1 MNHSRNERLL
11 NAKIHQYLIPG
22 IMMALSLQLGNIL
35 DTVMV
40 GNLLG
45 TDAMTAV
52 SLSIP
57 VETILQIP
65 GYCLGTGGAIAVGIM
80 LGRREREK
88 ASGLFTLTFFI
99 TLLFGILFSALA
111 FIAAAPLGELLAGKA
126 GVAAYTA
133 DYILV
138 SMLGAP
144 FIGIGLLMSSYL
156 GAENHPELSSAYL
169 ILSNVINLVLD
180 FVFLKY
186 TSLGTKGAAL
196 STILGFAIGMVVFVK
211 YIRSPKRMIGFVK
224 SPPISLLKEALVTGA
239 PVFVFMAM
247 SFVKSLGLNMIIMNL
262 TGQDGMAIYTVC
274 DNILM
279 IVEMLSGGIIGIIPN
294 MAGIL
299 YGEKDYFGI
308 RALCKKTL
316 QYSFVVVG
324 IAFAFIMVFT
334 LQVTIVFGIRDSLLQ
349 REMVTALRLFIF
361 SLPFYLWNKFL
372 TSYYESIEESKQ
384 ASLITFL
391 QNCLYVLPVA
401 FAGILLEQMLGGTG
415 VNGLAVSFVCAEIF
429 TAVTAY
435 FYRKIK
441 YHGADFY
448 ILPKENQGVNLDLSV
463 AAALE
468 EAVQVPRE
476 IAAFCAA
483 NGVSSERANLAA
495 VAAEEMV
502 VNIIKYG
509 GKSVHWIDINLSIE
523 NKGDESESVNEN
535 EGDKMRLRIRD
546 NGIPFNPTEYI
557 FDSDAF
563 DIHGIELVK
572 RISSEVDYIRAMDMN
587 NTIIVFACK
596 EEST

>member
-1 MNHSRNERLL
+1 MHQRNERLL
-11 NAKIHQYLIPG
+11 NTKIHQYLIPG
-22 IMMALSLQLGNIL
+22 IMMSLSLQLGNIL

-52 SLSIP
+52 ALSIP

-88 ASGLFTLTFFI
+88 ASGLFTLTFFV
-99 TLLFGILFSALA
+99 TLFLGLVFSALA
-111 FIAAAPLGELLAGKA
+111 FIAAPPLGEILAAKA

-196 STILGFAIGMVVFVK
+196 STILGFALGMVVFVK
-211 YIRSPKRMIGFVK
+211 YIHSPKRMIGFVK
-224 SPPISLLKEALVTGA
+224 SPPVSLLKEALVTGA

-247 SFVKSLGLNMIIMNL
+247 SFVKSLGLNMIIIHL

-299 YGEKDYFGI
+299 YGEKDYYGI

-324 IAFAFIMVFT
+324 IAFVCIMVLT
-334 LQVTIVFGIRDSLLQ
+334 RQVTILFGIKDSPLQ
-349 REMVTALRLFIF
+349 RDMVTALRLFIF

-372 TSYYESIEESKQ
+372 TSYYESIEESAQ

-401 FAGILLEQMLGGTG
+401 LAGILLEQILGGAG

-435 FYRKIK
+435 FYRKVK

-483 NGVSSERANLAA
+483 NNVAPESANLAA

-509 GKSVHWIDINLSIE
+509 GKSVRWIDVNLSVE
-523 NKGDESESVNEN
+523 DET
-535 EGDKMRLRIRD
+535 MRLRIRD

-596 EEST
+596 EV

>member
-1 MNHSRNERLL
+1 MHQRNERLL
-11 NAKIHQYLIPG
+11 NTKIHQYLIPG
-22 IMMALSLQLGNIL
+22 IMMSLSLQLGNIL

-52 SLSIP
+52 ALSIP

-88 ASGLFTLTFFI
+88 ASGLFTLTFFV
-99 TLLFGILFSALA
+99 TLFLGLVFSALA
-111 FIAAAPLGELLAGKA
+111 FIAAPPLGELLAAKA

-196 STILGFAIGMVVFVK
+196 STILGFALGMVVFVK
-211 YIRSPKRMIGFVK
+211 YIHSPKRMIGFVK
-224 SPPISLLKEALVTGA
+224 SPPVSLLKEALVTGA

-247 SFVKSLGLNMIIMNL
+247 SFVKSLGLNMIIIHL

-299 YGEKDYFGI
+299 YGEKDYYGI

-324 IAFAFIMVFT
+324 IAFVCIMVLT
-334 LQVTIVFGIRDSLLQ
+334 RQVTILFGIKDSPLQ

-372 TSYYESIEESKQ
+372 TSYYESIEESAQ

-401 FAGILLEQMLGGTG
+401 LAGILLEQILGGAG

-435 FYRKIK
+435 FYRKVK

-483 NGVSSERANLAA
+483 NNVAPESANLAA

-509 GKSVHWIDINLSIE
+509 GKSVRWIDVNLSVE
-523 NKGDESESVNEN
+523 DET
-535 EGDKMRLRIRD
+535 MRLRIRD

-596 EEST
+596 EV

>member
-1 MNHSRNERLL
+1 MHQRNERLL
-11 NAKIHQYLIPG
+11 NTKIHQYLIPG
-22 IMMALSLQLGNIL
+22 IMMSLSLQLGNIL

-52 SLSIP
+52 ALSVP

-88 ASGLFTLTFFI
+88 ASGLFTLTFFV
-99 TLLFGILFSALA
+99 TLFCGIVFSALA
-111 FIAAAPLGELLAGKA
+111 FLAAAPLGELLAAKA

-196 STILGFAIGMVVFVK
+196 STILGFAIGMVVFAK

-224 SPPISLLKEALVTGA
+224 SPPISLLREALVTGA

-247 SFVKSLGLNMIIMNL
+247 SFVKSLGLNMIIIHL

-299 YGEKDYFGI
+299 YGEKDYYGI

-324 IAFAFIMVFT
+324 IAFLFIMVFT
-334 LQVTIVFGIRDSLLQ
+334 LQVTILFGIKDSPLQ

-372 TSYYESIEESKQ
+372 TSYYESIEESAQ

-401 FAGILLEQMLGGTG
+401 LAGILIEQMLGGAG

-435 FYRKIK
+435 FYRKVK

-463 AAALE
+463 GAAIE

-476 IAAFCAA
+476 ISAFCAA
-483 NGVSSERANLAA
+483 NGVSSERGNLAA

-509 GKSVHWIDINLSIE
+509 GKSVRWIDVNLSVE
-523 NKGDESESVNEN
+523 DE
-535 EGDKMRLRIRD
+535 KMRLRIRD

-587 NTIIVFACK
+587 NTIIEFACK
-596 EEST
+596 EE

>member
-1 MNHSRNERLL
+1 MYQRNERLL
-11 NAKIHQYLIPG
+11 NAKIRQYLIPG
-22 IMMALSLQLGNIL
+22 IMMTLSLQLGNIL

-52 SLSIP
+52 ALSLP

-65 GYCLGTGGAIAVGIM
+65 GYCLGTGGGIAIGIL

-88 ASGLFTLTFFI
+88 ASGMFTLTFFV
-99 TLLFGILFSALA
+99 TLIAGFLFSALA
-111 FIAAAPLGELLAGKA
+111 FFVSDPLAQLLAFKA
-126 GVAAYTA
+126 GVADYTR

-144 FIGIGLLMSSYL
+144 FIGIGLLMSSYM

-169 ILSNVINLVLD
+169 IISNVINLIFD
-180 FVFLKY
+180 FIFLKY

-196 STILGFAIGMVVFVK
+196 STVLGFIIGMAVFIK

-224 SPPISLLKEALVTGA
+224 SPSFSLLKEALVTGA
-239 PVFVFMAM
+239 PVFVFMAVN
-247 SFVKSLGLNMIIMNL
+247 FVKSLGLNTIIIHL
-262 TGQDGMAIYTVC
+262 TGQAGMAIYTVC

-299 YGEKDYFGI
+299 YGEKDYYGI

-316 QYSFVVVG
+316 QYSFTVVG
-324 IAFAFIMVFT
+324 FAFLFIMIFTMQVTLLFGIQDLT
-334 LQVTIVFGIRDSLLQ
+334 LQN
-349 REMVTALRLFIF
+349 EMMTALRIFIF

-372 TSYYESIEESKQ
+372 INYYTSIEESTQ

-391 QNCLYVLPVA
+391 QNCLYILPA
-401 FAGILLEQMLGGTG
+401 ALAGILLEKALGGTG
-415 VNGLAVSFVCAEIF
+415 VNGLALAFVCAEIL
-429 TAVTAY
+429 TAATAY

-441 YHGADFY
+441 YHGTDFY
-448 ILPKENQGVNLDLSV
+448 ILPKENEGTNFDISV
-463 AAALE
+463 AASME
-468 EAVQVPRE
+468 DVVKVPKE
-476 IAAFCAA
+476 LIEFCTK
-483 NGVSSERANLAA
+483 NNVSSVKANLAA
-495 VAAEEMV
+495 VAAEEMM

-509 GKSVHWIDINLSIE
+509 GKSVHWMDVNLSIE
-523 NKGDESESVNEN
+523 EQEI
-535 EGDKMRLRIRD
+535 RLRIRD
-546 NGIPFNPTEYI
+546 NGIPFNPAEYLI
-557 FDSDAF
+557 DRAEF

-572 RISSEVDYIRAMDMN
+572 TISSKVDYIRAMDMN
-587 NTIIVFACK
+587 NTIIVFAR
-596 EEST
+596 

>member
-1 MNHSRNERLL
+1 MHQRNERLL
-11 NAKIHQYLIPG
+11 NTKIHQYLIPG
-22 IMMALSLQLGNIL
+22 IMMSLSLQLGNIL

-52 SLSIP
+52 ALSIP

-88 ASGLFTLTFFI
+88 ASGLFTLTFFV
-99 TLLFGILFSALA
+99 TLFFGLVFSALA
-111 FIAAAPLGELLAGKA
+111 FVAAAPLGELLAAKA

-196 STILGFAIGMVVFVK
+196 STILGFALGMVVFVR
-211 YIRSPKRMIGFVK
+211 YIYSPKRMIGFVK
-224 SPPISLLKEALVTGA
+224 SPPVSLLKEALVTGA

-247 SFVKSLGLNMIIMNL
+247 SFVKSLGLNMIIIHL

-299 YGEKDYFGI
+299 YGEKDYYGI

-324 IAFAFIMVFT
+324 IAFLCIMVLT
-334 LQVTIVFGIRDSLLQ
+334 RQVTILFGIKDSPLQ

-372 TSYYESIEESKQ
+372 TSYYESIEESAQ

-401 FAGILLEQMLGGTG
+401 LAGILIEQMLGGAG

-429 TAVTAY
+429 TAVTAC
-435 FYRKIK
+435 FYRKVK

-483 NGVSSERANLAA
+483 NDVAPESANLAA

-509 GKSVHWIDINLSIE
+509 GKSVRWIDVNLSVE
-523 NKGDESESVNEN
+523 DAT
-535 EGDKMRLRIRD
+535 MRLRIRD

-596 EEST
+596 EV

>member
-1 MNHSRNERLL
+1 MHQRNERLL
-11 NAKIHQYLIPG
+11 NTKIHQYLIPG

-111 FIAAAPLGELLAGKA
+111 FFAAPPLGELLAAKA

-180 FVFLKY
+180 FIFLKY

-247 SFVKSLGLNMIIMNL
+247 SFVKSLGLNMIIIHL

-299 YGEKDYFGI
+299 YGEKDYYGI

-324 IAFAFIMVFT
+324 IAFLCIMVLT
-334 LQVTIVFGIRDSLLQ
+334 RQVTILFGIKDLPLQ

-372 TSYYESIEESKQ
+372 TSYYESIEESAQ

-401 FAGILLEQMLGGTG
+401 LAGILIEQMLGGAG

-441 YHGADFY
+441 YHGSDFY
-448 ILPKENQGVNLDLSV
+448 ILPRENQGVNLDLSV

-483 NGVSSERANLAA
+483 NGVSPERANLAA

-509 GKSVHWIDINLSIE
+509 GRSVHWIDVNLSIE
-523 NKGDESESVNEN
+523 SKGENKDGDEEE
-535 EGDKMRLRIRD
+535 KMRLRIRD

-596 EEST
+596 EV

>member
-1 MNHSRNERLL
+1 MHQRNERLL
-11 NAKIHQYLIPG
+11 NTKIHQYLIPG
-22 IMMALSLQLGNIL
+22 IMMSLSLQLGNIL

-52 SLSIP
+52 ALSIP

-88 ASGLFTLTFFI
+88 ASGLFTLTFFV
-99 TLLFGILFSALA
+99 TLFFGLVFSALA
-111 FIAAAPLGELLAGKA
+111 FFAAAPLGELLAAKA

-196 STILGFAIGMVVFVK
+196 STILGFAIGMVVFAK

-224 SPPISLLKEALVTGA
+224 SPPISLLREALVTGA

-247 SFVKSLGLNMIIMNL
+247 SFVKSLGLNMIIIHL

-299 YGEKDYFGI
+299 YGEKDYYGI

-324 IAFAFIMVFT
+324 IAFLFIMVFT
-334 LQVTIVFGIRDSLLQ
+334 LQVTILFGIKDSPLQ

-372 TSYYESIEESKQ
+372 TSYYESIEESAQ

-401 FAGILLEQMLGGTG
+401 LAGILIEQMLGGAG

-435 FYRKIK
+435 FYRKVK

-463 AAALE
+463 GAAIE

-476 IAAFCAA
+476 ISAFCAA
-483 NGVSSERANLAA
+483 NGVSSERGNLAA

-509 GKSVHWIDINLSIE
+509 GKSVRWIDVNLSVE
-523 NKGDESESVNEN
+523 DE
-535 EGDKMRLRIRD
+535 KMRLRIRD

-557 FDSDAF
+557 FDSDAY

-587 NTIIVFACK
+587 NTIIEFACK
-596 EEST
+596 EE

>member
-1 MNHSRNERLL
+1 MHQRNERLL
-11 NAKIHQYLIPG
+11 NTKIHQYLIPG
-22 IMMALSLQLGNIL
+22 IMMSLSLQLGNIL

-52 SLSIP
+52 ALSIP

-88 ASGLFTLTFFI
+88 ASGLFTLTFFV
-99 TLLFGILFSALA
+99 TLFLGLVFSALA
-111 FIAAAPLGELLAGKA
+111 FIAAPPLGELLAAKA

-196 STILGFAIGMVVFVK
+196 STILGFALGMVVFVK
-211 YIRSPKRMIGFVK
+211 YIHSPKRMIGFVK
-224 SPPISLLKEALVTGA
+224 SPPVALLKEALVTGA

-247 SFVKSLGLNMIIMNL
+247 SFVKSLGLNMIIIHL

-299 YGEKDYFGI
+299 YGEKDYYGI

-324 IAFAFIMVFT
+324 IAFVCIMVLT
-334 LQVTIVFGIRDSLLQ
+334 RQVTILFGIKDSPLQ

-372 TSYYESIEESKQ
+372 TSYYESIEESAQ

-401 FAGILLEQMLGGTG
+401 LAGILLEQILGGAG

-435 FYRKIK
+435 FYRKVK

-483 NGVSSERANLAA
+483 NNVAPESANLAA

-509 GKSVHWIDINLSIE
+509 GKSVRWIDVNLSVE
-523 NKGDESESVNEN
+523 DET
-535 EGDKMRLRIRD
+535 MRLRIRD

-557 FDSDAF
+557 FDSDVF

-596 EEST
+596 EV

>member
-1 MNHSRNERLL
+1 MHQRNERLL
-11 NAKIHQYLIPG
+11 NTKIHQYLIPG
-22 IMMALSLQLGNIL
+22 IMMSLSLQLGNIL

-52 SLSIP
+52 ALSIP

-88 ASGLFTLTFFI
+88 ASGLFTLTFFV
-99 TLLFGILFSALA
+99 TLFFGLVFSALA
-111 FIAAAPLGELLAGKA
+111 FFAAAPLGELLAAKA

-196 STILGFAIGMVVFVK
+196 STILGFALGMVVFVK
-211 YIRSPKRMIGFVK
+211 YIYSPKRMIGFVK
-224 SPPISLLKEALVTGA
+224 SPPVSLLKEALVTGA

-247 SFVKSLGLNMIIMNL
+247 SFVKSLGLNMIIIHL

-299 YGEKDYFGI
+299 YGEKDYYGI

-324 IAFAFIMVFT
+324 IAFVCIMVLT
-334 LQVTIVFGIRDSLLQ
+334 RQVTILFGIKDLPLQ

-372 TSYYESIEESKQ
+372 TSYYESIEESAQ

-401 FAGILLEQMLGGTG
+401 LAGILIEQMLGGAG

-435 FYRKIK
+435 FYRKVK

-463 AAALE
+463 GAAIE

-476 IAAFCAA
+476 ISAFCAA
-483 NGVSSERANLAA
+483 NGVSSERGNLAA

-509 GKSVHWIDINLSIE
+509 GKSVRWIDVNLSVE
-523 NKGDESESVNEN
+523 DE
-535 EGDKMRLRIRD
+535 KMRLRIRD

-587 NTIIVFACK
+587 NTIIEFACK
-596 EEST
+596 EE

>member
-1 MNHSRNERLL
+1 MHQRNERLL
-11 NAKIHQYLIPG
+11 NTKIHQYLIPG
-22 IMMALSLQLGNIL
+22 IMMSLSLQLGNIL

-52 SLSIP
+52 ALSIP

-88 ASGLFTLTFFI
+88 ASGLFTLTFFV
-99 TLLFGILFSALA
+99 TLFLGLVFSALA
-111 FIAAAPLGELLAGKA
+111 FIAAPPLGEILAAKA

-196 STILGFAIGMVVFVK
+196 STILGFALGMVVFVK
-211 YIRSPKRMIGFVK
+211 YIHSPKRMIGFVK
-224 SPPISLLKEALVTGA
+224 SPPVSLLKEALVTGA

-247 SFVKSLGLNMIIMNL
+247 SFVKSLGLNMIIIHL

-299 YGEKDYFGI
+299 YGEKDYYGI

-324 IAFAFIMVFT
+324 IAFVCIMVLT
-334 LQVTIVFGIRDSLLQ
+334 RQVTILFGIKDSTLQ
-349 REMVTALRLFIF
+349 RDMVTALRLFIF

-372 TSYYESIEESKQ
+372 TSYYESIEESAQ

-401 FAGILLEQMLGGTG
+401 LAGILLEQILGGAG

-435 FYRKIK
+435 FYRKVK

-483 NGVSSERANLAA
+483 NNVAPESANLAA

-509 GKSVHWIDINLSIE
+509 GKSVRWIDVNLSVE
-523 NKGDESESVNEN
+523 DET
-535 EGDKMRLRIRD
+535 MRLRIRD

-596 EEST
+596 EV

>member
-1 MNHSRNERLL
+1 MGETFFMHQRNERLL
-11 NAKIHQYLIPG
+11 NTKIHQYLIPG
-22 IMMALSLQLGNIL
+22 IMMSLSLQLGNIL

-52 SLSIP
+52 ALSIP

-88 ASGLFTLTFFI
+88 ASGLFTLTFFV
-99 TLLFGILFSALA
+99 TLFFGLVFSALA
-111 FIAAAPLGELLAGKA
+111 FVAAAPLGELLAAKA

-196 STILGFAIGMVVFVK
+196 STILGFALGMVVFVR
-211 YIRSPKRMIGFVK
+211 YIYSPKRMIGFVK
-224 SPPISLLKEALVTGA
+224 SPPVSLLKEALVTGA

-247 SFVKSLGLNMIIMNL
+247 SFVKSLGLNMIIIHL

-299 YGEKDYFGI
+299 YGEKDYYGI

-324 IAFAFIMVFT
+324 IAFLCIMVLT
-334 LQVTIVFGIRDSLLQ
+334 RQVTILFGIKDSPLQ

-372 TSYYESIEESKQ
+372 TSYYESIEESAQ

-401 FAGILLEQMLGGTG
+401 LAGILIEQMFGGAG

-429 TAVTAY
+429 TAVTAC
-435 FYRKIK
+435 FYRKVK

-483 NGVSSERANLAA
+483 NDVAPESANLAA

-509 GKSVHWIDINLSIE
+509 GKSVRWIDVNLSVE
-523 NKGDESESVNEN
+523 DET
-535 EGDKMRLRIRD
+535 MRLRIRD

-596 EEST
+596 EV